1 MSFWCNKFHQN
12 SNKNIE
18 RIFALKFF
26 VASWVLLR
34 DLVSNIN
41 DQKAHRKLQGNK
53 GNYENFRAEILTIF
67 LLLFWSKRWHFKI
80 TRPLKISKNCH
91 FDHHP
96 QPLKCLRNIWV
107 VPNRAN
113 PQNLPDSLTL
123 YIMITFRDSLN
134 ALLNR
139 PSLAG
144 GVLQTPLTL
153 DKSTFS
159 DTDDLTRKNRAS
171 RKR

>member
-1 MSFWCNKFHQN
+1 MSNRAGLFSYHPIGFFPISFKPKVAIANKVHWEN
-12 SNKNIE
+12 AKKSYYEKWVGRHAPSPPRRYVKRKYNTV
-18 RIFALKFF
+18 LK
-26 VASWVLLR
+26 V
-34 DLVSNIN
+34 
-41 DQKAHRKLQGNK
+41 
-53 GNYENFRAEILTIF
+53 
-67 LLLFWSKRWHFKI
+67 
-80 TRPLKISKNCH
+80 SKNCH
-91 FDHHP
+91 FDP
-96 QPLKCLRNIWV
+96 LPPLKCFRNKWV